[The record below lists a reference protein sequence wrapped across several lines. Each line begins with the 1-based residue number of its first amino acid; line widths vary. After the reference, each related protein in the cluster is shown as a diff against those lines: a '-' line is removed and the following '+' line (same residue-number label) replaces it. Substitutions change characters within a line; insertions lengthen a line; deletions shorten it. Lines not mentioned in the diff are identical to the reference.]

1 MAGFGR
7 GAAILISI
15 MVGLIILPL
24 LGIKGLFAIVIIG
37 FIANYLTV
45 NNQRGYLIGA
55 IAGGA
60 IGLIVFICGFFVSP
74 VLPDL
79 PTLSSSKMI
88 KLELWGLSTLLIG
101 FFVLIVTCT
110 GLGAIG
116 GAVVQKIFTKK
127 SETEKYKKRDTP
139 QRSFNKYLKLIL
151 NRNKHPKSF
160 NNRSGRTLG
169 RNKMQKSFNN
179 KPRRSLKKK

>member
-45 NNQRGYLIGA
+45 NNQRSYLIGA
-55 IAGGA
+55 VAGGT

-79 PTLSSSKMI
+79 PTISSSKMI
-88 KLELWGLSTLLIG
+88 KLELWGLSTLILG
-101 FFVLIVTCT
+101 FFVLVVTCT

-116 GAVVQKIFTKK
+116 GAIVQKIFTKK
-127 SETEKYKKRDTP
+127 SETEKYKTKNKP
-139 QRSFNKYLKLIL
+139 QKSFNSYLKLIL
-151 NRNKHPKSF
+151 NRNKRPKRFS
-160 NNRSGRTLG
+160 NGSRKTL
-169 RNKMQKSFNN
+169 NKNKHRKSFNN

>member
-116 GAVVQKIFTKK
+116 GAIVQKIFTKK
-127 SETEKYKKRDTP
+127 SETEKYKKRDKP
-139 QRSFNKYLKLIL
+139 QRNFNKYLKLIL
-151 NRNKHPKSF
+151 NRNKHPKNF
-160 NNRSGRTLG
+160 NNRSGKTLG
-169 RNKMQKSFNN
+169 RNKRQKSFNN